1 MILKLF
7 SVMVL
12 IVFIVSNSLSAQTT
26 TPTKQEKSI
35 TVGVKGLIATGPWR
49 NRTAGGIGG
58 NIKFEWRVGPRI
70 AWFLQGGYYYI
81 AGTKNVVNTTTYK
94 TFFNDGEMMTGIKY
108 YSKNNI
114 FGLVGISA
122 HSFSFRT
129 STSQNISGYIS
140 EASTTKQAEK
150 FGFIV
155 GGGYLYDFTSAL
167 SLEGTGTYNY
177 LGDEGS
183 SLGLTV
189 GLKIKFY

>member
-7 SVMVL
+7 NFIVL
-12 IVFIVSNSLSAQTT
+12 IVFIVSNTLSAQTT

-35 TVGVKGLIATGPWR
+35 TAGVKGLIATGPWR
-49 NRTAGGIGG
+49 NRTSGGIGG
-58 NIKFEWRVGPRI
+58 NIKFEWRVGPNI

-81 AGTKNVVNTTTYK
+81 AGKQSVVNNTTYK
-94 TFFNDGEMMTGIKY
+94 TFFNDGEMMTGLKY

-114 FGLVGISA
+114 FGLFGVSVN
-122 HSFSFRT
+122 SFAYRT
-129 STSQNISGYIS
+129 STSQNISGYIQETS
-140 EASTTKQAEK
+140 STKQAEK
-150 FGFIV
+150 YGVIL
-155 GGGYLYDFTSAL
+155 GGGYLYDFTNSL
-167 SLEGTGTYNY
+167 SLEGTGTFNY